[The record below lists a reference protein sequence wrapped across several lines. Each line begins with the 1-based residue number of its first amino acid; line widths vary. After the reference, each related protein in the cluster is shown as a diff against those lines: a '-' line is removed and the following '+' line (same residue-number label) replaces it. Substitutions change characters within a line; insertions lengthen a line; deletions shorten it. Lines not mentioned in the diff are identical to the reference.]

1 MNTNFTKRL
10 CSQIRILR
18 KNYGLTQEQL
28 AERLGVSYQAV
39 SKWENEQTCPD
50 IALVPLIA
58 EVFRVSIDELFGRRM
73 VLANLYSGLIAEY
86 LFQGDAQDSSGK
98 EHHGTVVGATPCADR
113 FGIPD
118 SAYLFDGKDDYIV
131 IEKAPQLNRD
141 AFSISVWCCFDRDA
155 KLEGWNSAI
164 VSQDGHFNN
173 RVFQLSTYNANMTF
187 HLFLKGA
194 DLQMNSTI
202 HKDYWYHIVVTYE
215 NDTFKLYKNGILIS
229 ESKGTLTP
237 CDEEPLFIG
246 RKSTDEPYFFFM
258 GKIDD
263 IRIYERALVEEEI
276 NALFL
281 ENNWIP
287 VKEPVALE
295 TDVIDA
301 PIIQCVE
308 NVQLLLPKKDIK
320 VAAEWYIKHLGFK
333 LLFEQQEFY
342 ILSLYNGPNL
352 YLHSNMSDTDN
363 KGSFPSFVYSTKL
376 SPNQLEEHLIT
387 AGIAKVDISDEGFAY
402 FISFRDPFGQSW
414 VIKRYKHL

>member
-1 MNTNFTKRL
+1 MNTYFTKRL

-18 KNYGLTQEQL
+18 KNNGLTQEQL
-28 AERLGVSYQAV
+28 AERLGVTYQAV

-86 LFQGDAQDSSGK
+86 LFKGDAQDSSGK
-98 EHHGTVVGATPCADR
+98 EHHGTVVGATPCTDR

-131 IEKAPQLNRD
+131 VEKAPKLNCD
-141 AFSISVWCCFDRDA
+141 AFSISVWCCYDRDT

-164 VSQDGHFNN
+164 VSQDGHFKN
-173 RVFQLSTYNANMTF
+173 RVFQLSTFNANITF
-187 HLFLKGA
+187 HQFLKGV

-202 HKDYWYHIVVTYE
+202 NKDYWYHIVITFE

-229 ESKGTLTP
+229 ESKGALTP

-246 RKSTDEPYFFFM
+246 RKSTDEPYFFFK

-287 VKEPVALE
+287 VKEPEVLE
-295 TDVIDA
+295 TDGMDIS
-301 PIIQCVE
+301 ILECVE

-320 VAAEWYIKHLGFK
+320 AAAEWYVKHLGFK
-333 LLFEQQEFY
+333 FLFEEQQEFY

-352 YLHSNMSDTDN
+352 YLHSTMSDADN
-363 KGSFPSFVYSTKL
+363 NESFPSFVYNTKL
-376 SPNQLEEHLIT
+376 PPKQLEEHLIA
-387 AGIAKVDISDEGFAY
+387 AGVEKVDIRDEGFAY
-402 FISFRDPFGQSW
+402 FICFRDPFGQNW
-414 VIKRYKHL
+414 VIKC